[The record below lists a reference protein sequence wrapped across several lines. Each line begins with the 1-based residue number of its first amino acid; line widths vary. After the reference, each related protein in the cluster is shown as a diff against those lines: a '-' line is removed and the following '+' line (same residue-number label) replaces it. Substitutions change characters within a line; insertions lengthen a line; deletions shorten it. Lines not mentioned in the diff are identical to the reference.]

1 MKKAT
6 KAALLSAFVF
16 PGAGH
21 LHLKKYIR
29 GVLFAISSF
38 AAIYYLVL
46 TIIETA
52 LQIVGKIQNGDI
64 QPDISAISQLLLERS
79 GGNESELLNIATA
92 VLIVCWIISVIDSYR
107 IGRKQDKNIKF

>member
-29 GVLFAISSF
+29 GVLLAISSF
-38 AAIYYLVL
+38 AAIYYLLL

-52 LQIVGKIQNGDI
+52 LQIVEKIRNGDI

-79 GGNESELLNIATA
+79 AGSESQLLNIATA
-92 VLIVCWIISVIDSYR
+92 LLIVCWIISIIDSYR
-107 IGRKQDKNIKF
+107 IGRKQDQNIKF

>member
-1 MKKAT
+1 MKKAA

-29 GVLFAISSF
+29 GVLLAVSSF

-52 LQIVGKIQNGDI
+52 LEIVGKIRNGDI
-64 QPDISAISQLLLERS
+64 QPDISAISQLLLERP
-79 GGNESELLNIATA
+79 GGSESELLNIATA
-92 VLIVCWIISVIDSYR
+92 LLIVCWIMGIIDSYR
-107 IGRKQDKNIKF
+107 IGRKHDKTY

>member
-1 MKKAT
+1 MKIAT
-6 KAALLSAFVF
+6 KAALLSAFIF

-21 LHLKKYIR
+21 LHLRKYIR
-29 GVLFAISSF
+29 GVLLAVSSF

-79 GGNESELLNIATA
+79 GGNESQLLNNATA
-92 VLIVCWIISVIDSYR
+92 LLVVCWIISVIDSYR
-107 IGRKQDKNIKF
+107 IGRKQDKNIEF